1 MNKLFTKNCG
11 FLTSFINYP
20 PLNIF
25 FYQPLSS
32 QTDIGI
38 NPICVKYQNLCLVY
52 GTKKCCTSSN
62 LESVQQCRHSET
74 LAKISARH
82 EILASAHKRVQY

>member
-62 LESVQQCRHSET
+62 LASVQIWS
-74 LAKISARH
+74 LFSSAGTQKH
-82 EILASAHKRVQY
+82 WLKF